1 MTVPHMFSILGA
13 AGGGGPG
20 GPALPAAIL
29 ALSPVGYWKL
39 DDASTNFD
47 NLGSEGAAGD
57 GANINTVT
65 YAARSG
71 PDGGMYP
78 EFNPSTAEQVRCTDR
93 SAWSIGSGLT
103 VFACWYFDTSPTAG
117 GHPIAAKLNFSN
129 FYEWEVGFTSAS
141 KIRFYK
147 CSPTFSSNRIQ
158 TTTATFSTGAWH
170 ATLVRFKGSA
180 VTTADDVFVDS
191 TSVEAIGTTSSGVG
205 SASDTGADMTFGGRR
220 DDDGTP
226 KPRWDGSL
234 AHVALF
240 TGALSDSDA
249 GDIMTA
255 AQTDGWY

>member
-1 MTVPHMFSILGA
+1 MLPHEFASLGA
-13 AGGGGPG
+13 AGAGGGG
-20 GPALPAAIL
+20 GGGLPAAIL
-29 ALSPVGYWKL
+29 ALNPVGYWPL
-39 DDASTNFD
+39 DDTSGNFV
-47 NLGSEGAAGD
+47 NLGSQGSSD
-57 GANINTVT
+57 GTNINTVT
-65 YAARSG
+65 YASRSG

-78 EFNPSTAEQVRCTDR
+78 EFNPSTAERVSIT
-93 SAWSIGSGLT
+93 SNSVWSINSGLT
-103 VFACWYFDTSPTAG
+103 VFACWYFDTTPTAG
-117 GHPIAAKLNFSN
+117 GHPIAARLNLSPN
-129 FYEWEVGFTSAS
+129 YEWEVGFTSAS

-147 CSPTFSSNRIQ
+147 SSPTFSSNRIQ

-191 TSVEAIGTTSSGVG
+191 TSVEAIGTSTSGTG
-205 SASDTGADMTFGGRR
+205 SASFTGTPLAIGGRS